1 MEGFNPLMIRS
12 TALEISMDYH
22 EDMMDRKKVLQ
33 FAKTHGY
40 DSIHKCRKIWNGYVV
55 YEPLFKTASPYNE
68 TVCF

>member
-1 MEGFNPLMIRS
+1 MI
-12 TALEISMDYH
+12 
-22 EDMMDRKKVLQ
+22 DRKKVLQ